1 MLLLVEKVGMV
12 HLLFRVTIVVDMTRS
27 WLLAT

>member
-12 HLLFRVTIVVDMTRS
+12 HLLFRVTIVVDMTMS
-27 WLLAT
+27 WLLLT